1 MNNCLK
7 HIFKNSKKK
16 CKYDDLQLMTTQPTN
31 ILVWSDRGR
40 TRKIVVAS
48 LPPSSCDLLDNEKIS
63 VQNCITLR
71 TKIINS

>member
-31 ILVWSDRGR
+31 ILVRSDRGR
-40 TRKIVVAS
+40 TRNCCGK
-48 LPPSSCDLLDNEKIS
+48 PSSPPWTFSIMRKFLSKT
-63 VQNCITLR
+63 V
-71 TKIINS
+71 